1 MKIRLIFI
9 GLFFSQLLLAQ
20 NANSDLIQLQNHPQK
35 DTTRCFLLN
44 KIIEA
49 ENDYNIWIKYNN
61 ELQKIALENL
71 QKEKN
76 KTLKNTYTKYLSISY
91 NNDGAYQLYNDHYQ
105 RAIEFYKKSL
115 SISTKINYHYGSSLA
130 LQNIGTAFDYL
141 GKIDSTLVYMKKA
154 HQYALRSKN
163 KSSLAYVLTDLGYIY
178 NNLGDNNLAIK
189 YNLEALPL
197 FEKLKDLEGLERT
210 NFALGRIFDNQNDY
224 KTSTF
229 YYFKCLNIDRKTNN
243 IERLVLVLNSLSA
256 SHIQLGLLTKALEL
270 NNEAF
275 RLGNQMKNE
284 DFIATSHKN
293 FGDIYF
299 KKNEFE
305 KSKSNYLKSEQL
317 FTKIKSD
324 LHLSK
329 VQIKLAQIYFDQNQY
344 SQAKEYGLKAYE
356 LAQKTKF
363 PSDKRGAAEIL
374 SQIFFKEKDFQNAY
388 KYKTIAADI
397 SEKIYFDESKDIA
410 LKATYKYE
418 TEKKEAAIKTLYQKN
433 KITELES
440 KKKTTT
446 LYLVV
451 LFFTGIATTSYVLF
465 SRYKEKKKNEILQNQ
480 LAETEKLLAAEKKV
494 TESELKALKSQMNPH
509 FIFNALNSI
518 QMQFMYGDKLT
529 ANEQLNN
536 FTYLTRQIL
545 EVSGKKSIPI
555 SDEVEI
561 LTKYLELE
569 QLRFKKD
576 FTYSITVSENIDEDY
591 HKIPPMLIQPIVENS
606 IKHGLLHQ
614 KGDKKVSV
622 HFAIDAEETHLI
634 CTVIDNGIGRQK
646 SAEIKAK
653 NHTTHNSFSTQAIEQ
668 RLELLN
674 DKLQLTDLIAY
685 TDLLSETN
693 EVNGTQVIVKI
704 PLI

>member
-1 MKIRLIFI
+1 MKYKLVFI
-9 GLFFSQLLLAQ
+9 WIGFSQLLLAQ
-20 NANSDLIQLQNHPQK
+20 KPDSYIIQLQNHTKK
-35 DTTRCFLLN
+35 DTTRCFLLD
-44 KIIEA
+44 KVIEA
-49 ENDYNIWIKYNN
+49 ENDHNIWIKYNQ
-61 ELQKIALENL
+61 ELQKIALNNL

-76 KTLKNTYTKYLSISY
+76 KTLKNTYTKYLSIAY
-91 NNDGAYQLYNDHYQ
+91 NNHGAYQLYTDHYEK
-105 RAIEFYKKSL
+105 AIEFYKKSL

-178 NNLGDNNLAIK
+178 NNLGNTTAAIK

-197 FEKLKDLEGLERT
+197 FEKLNDLEGLERT

-224 KTSTF
+224 KTSIF
-229 YYFKCLNIDRKTNN
+229 YYLKCLEIDKKTNN
-243 IERLVLVLNSLSA
+243 NERLLLILNSLSSA
-256 SHIQLGLLTKALEL
+256 NIQLNVLNQALQY
-270 NNEAF
+270 NNQSFQLASEM
-275 RLGNQMKNE
+275 NNT
-284 DFIATSHKN
+284 DFLATSYKN
-293 FGDIYF
+293 YGDIYF
-299 KKNEFE
+299 KKKELE
-305 KSKSNYLKSEQL
+305 KAKSNYLQSEQL
-317 FTKIKSD
+317 FTKVKSD
-324 LHLSK
+324 LHLNK
-329 VQIKLAQIYFDQNQY
+329 VQVKLASIYLSQNQL
-344 SQAKEYGLKAYE
+344 SKAKEYGLNAFR
-356 LAQKTKF
+356 LSQKTKF
-363 PSDKRGAAEIL
+363 PSDKRDAAAIL

-388 KYKTIAADI
+388 QYKTIAADI
-397 SEKIYFDESKDIA
+397 SEKIYYDESKDIA
-410 LKATYKYE
+410 LKATYQYE
-418 TEKKEAAIKTLYQKN
+418 NEKKEAAIKALHQKN
-433 KITELES
+433 KIAELES

-446 LYLVV
+446 LYLVI

-545 EVSGKKSIPI
+545 EVSGKKSITI

-561 LTKYLELE
+561 LTKYLQLE

-576 FTYSITVSENIDEDY
+576 FTFSVTVSNDIDEDY

-622 HFAIDAEETHLI
+622 HFAIDTEETHLI
-634 CTVIDNGIGRQK
+634 CTVIDNGIGREK

-674 DKLQLTDLIAY
+674 DQLQLTDLISY
-685 TDLLSETN
+685 SDLISNEN
-693 EVNGTQVIVKI
+693 EVIGTKVVIKI
-704 PLI
+704 PIV

>member
-1 MKIRLIFI
+1 MKFRLIFI

-20 NANSDLIQLQNHPQK
+20 NANSDLIQLQKHPQK

-49 ENDYNIWIKYNN
+49 ENDHNIWIKYNH

-71 QKEKN
+71 QIEKN

-105 RAIEFYKKSL
+105 RAIDFYKKSL
-115 SISTKINYHYGSSLA
+115 SISSRIRYHLVSALA

-154 HQYALRSKN
+154 HHYALLSKN

-178 NNLGDNNLAIK
+178 NNLGHTTAAIK

-197 FEKLKDLEGLERT
+197 FEKLNDLEGLERT

-224 KTSTF
+224 KTSIF
-229 YYFKCLNIDRKTNN
+229 YYLKCLEIDKKTNN
-243 IERLVLVLNSLSA
+243 QERLLLILNSLSSA
-256 SHIQLGLLTKALEL
+256 HIQLNLLNQALQY
-270 NNEAF
+270 NNQAF
-275 RLGNQMKNE
+275 RLASEMNNT
-284 DFIATSHKN
+284 DFLATSYKN
-293 FGDIYF
+293 YGDIYF
-299 KKNEFE
+299 KKNELE
-305 KSKSNYLKSEQL
+305 KAKSNYLQSEQL

-324 LHLSK
+324 LHLNK
-329 VQIKLAQIYFDQNQY
+329 VQVKLASICFSQNDLFK
-344 SQAKEYGLKAYE
+344 AKEYGLRAFQ
-356 LAQKTKF
+356 LSQKTKF
-363 PSDKRGAAEIL
+363 PSDQKEAAEIL
-374 SQIFFKEKDFQNAY
+374 SQVFFKENDFQNAY

-397 SEKIYFDESKDIA
+397 SEKIYYDESQNIA

-418 TEKKEAAIKTLYQKN
+418 NEKKESAIKALHQKN
-433 KITELES
+433 KIAELES

-446 LYLVV
+446 LYLVL
-451 LFFTGIATTSYVLF
+451 LFFTGIATTGYVLF

-576 FTYSITVSENIDEDY
+576 FTYSITVSETIDEDY

-634 CTVIDNGIGRQK
+634 CTVIDNGIGREK

-674 DKLQLTDLIAY
+674 DQLQLTDLITYA
-685 TDLLSETN
+685 DLISETN

>member
-1 MKIRLIFI
+1 MKHWLVFMV
-9 GLFFSQLLLAQ
+9 LFFSQLLLAQ
-20 NANSDLIQLQNHPQK
+20 STNSDLIQLQNHPQK

-49 ENDYNIWIKYNN
+49 ENNNSIWIKYNN
-61 ELQKIALENL
+61 ELQKIAQENL
-71 QKEKN
+71 KKEKN
-76 KTLKNTYTKYLSISY
+76 KTLKNTYLKYLSISF
-91 NNDGAYQLYNDHYQ
+91 NNEGAFQLYNDQYEK
-105 RAIEFYKKSL
+105 AISLYRKSL
-115 SISTKINYHYGSSLA
+115 QIANSIQYYYGSALA
-130 LQNIGTAFDYL
+130 LQNIGTAFDYA

-154 HQYALRSKN
+154 YHYAVLSKN
-163 KSSLAYVLTDLGYIY
+163 KTSLAYVLTDLGYIY
-178 NNLGDNNLAIK
+178 NNLGNNHLAIK
-189 YNLEALPL
+189 YNLQALPL
-197 FEKLKDLEGLERT
+197 FEKLNDLEGLERT
-210 NFALGRIFDNQNDY
+210 NFALGRIFDNQNDW
-224 KTSTF
+224 KTSTN
-229 YYFKCLNIDRKTNN
+229 YYLKCLTIDRKNN
-243 IERLVLVLNSLSA
+243 NKERLILILNSLA
-256 SHIQLGLLTKALEL
+256 TANIHLNQFNKALDF

-275 RLGNQMKNE
+275 QLSSQMNNE
-284 DFIATSHKN
+284 DLLATSYKN
-293 FGDIYF
+293 YGDIYF
-299 KKNEFE
+299 EKKEIDKA
-305 KSKSNYLKSEQL
+305 KSYYLKAEAIYK
-317 FTKIKSD
+317 KIKSN

-329 VQIKLAQIYFDQNQY
+329 VQIKLASILFKQNQLKK
-344 SQAKEYGLKAYE
+344 AKAYGLNAYE
-356 LAQKTKF
+356 LAQKTNF
-363 PSDKRGAAEIL
+363 PSDQKNAAEIL
-374 SQIFFKEKDFQNAY
+374 SQIFFKENDFKNAY
-388 KYKTIAADI
+388 KYQSIASDI

-410 LKATYKYE
+410 LKATYQYE
-418 TEKKEAAIKTLYQKN
+418 TEKKEAAIKALHQKN
-433 KITELES
+433 RIAELES

-446 LYLVV
+446 LYLVI

-465 SRYKEKKKNEILQNQ
+465 SRFKEKKKNEILQNQ

-545 EVSGKKSIPI
+545 EVSGKKSISI

-569 QLRFKKD
+569 QLRFQKD

-614 KGDKKVSV
+614 KGDKNVSV
-622 HFAIDAEETHLI
+622 HFDIDQHETHLI
-634 CTVIDNGIGRQK
+634 CTVTDNGIGRQK

-653 NHTTHNSFSTQAIEQ
+653 NHSIHNSFSTQAIEQ

-674 DKLQLTDLIAY
+674 EKLQLSDLVTY
-685 TDLLSETN
+685 SDLVSSEN
-693 EVNGTQVIVKI
+693 EINGTKVVLKI
-704 PLI
+704 PIV

>member
-1 MKIRLIFI
+1 MKYKLVFI
-9 GLFFSQLLLAQ
+9 WIGFSQLLLAQ
-20 NANSDLIQLQNHPQK
+20 KPDSYKIQLQNHTKK
-35 DTTRCFLLN
+35 DTTRCFLLD
-44 KIIEA
+44 KVIEA
-49 ENDYNIWIKYNN
+49 ENDHNIWIKYNE
-61 ELQKIALENL
+61 ELEKIALSNL
-71 QKEKN
+71 EKEKN
-76 KTLKNTYTKYLSISY
+76 KTLKKTYTKYLSIAY
-91 NNDGAYQLYNDHYQ
+91 NNHGAYQLYTDHYEK
-105 RAIEFYKKSL
+105 AIEFYKKSL
-115 SISTKINYHYGSSLA
+115 FISTKINYHYGSSLA

-178 NNLGDNNLAIK
+178 NNLGNTTAAIK

-224 KTSTF
+224 KTSIF
-229 YYFKCLNIDRKTNN
+229 YYLKCLEIDKKTNN
-243 IERLVLVLNSLSA
+243 KERLLLILNSLSSA
-256 SHIQLGLLTKALEL
+256 NIQLNVLDQALKF
-270 NNEAF
+270 NNDAF
-275 RLGNQMKNE
+275 RLASEMNNV
-284 DFIATSHKN
+284 DFLATSYKN
-293 FGDIYF
+293 YGDIYF
-299 KKNEFE
+299 KKKELE
-305 KSKSNYLKSEQL
+305 KAKSSYLQSEEL
-317 FTKIKSD
+317 FTKVKSD
-324 LHLSK
+324 LHLNK
-329 VQIKLAQIYFDQNQY
+329 VQVKLASIYFSQNQL
-344 SQAKEYGLKAYE
+344 SKAKEYGLNAF
-356 LAQKTKF
+356 LLSQKTKF
-363 PSDKRGAAEIL
+363 PSDKRDAAAIL

-388 KYKTIAADI
+388 QYKTIAADI
-397 SEKIYFDESKDIA
+397 SEKIYYDESKDIA
-410 LKATYKYE
+410 LKATYQYE
-418 TEKKEAAIKTLYQKN
+418 NEKKEAAIKALHQKN
-433 KITELES
+433 KIAELES

-465 SRYKEKKKNEILQNQ
+465 ARFKEKKKNELLQNQ

-545 EVSGKKSIPI
+545 EVSGKKSICI
-555 SDEVEI
+555 ADEIEI
-561 LTKYLELE
+561 LTKYLQLE

-576 FTYSITVSENIDEDY
+576 FTFSVTVSNDIDEDY

-614 KGDKKVSV
+614 KGAKKVSV

-634 CTVIDNGIGRQK
+634 CTVIDNGIGREK

-653 NHTTHNSFSTQAIEQ
+653 NNSTHNSFSTQAIEQ

-674 DKLQLTDLIAY
+674 DKLQLPDLITY
-685 TDLLSETN
+685 TDLVSNEN
-693 EVNGTQVIVKI
+693 EVNGTKVVIKI
-704 PLI
+704 PIV

>member
-1 MKIRLIFI
+1 MKHWLVFF

-20 NANSDLIQLQNHPQK
+20 NTNSDHILLQNHLQK

-44 KIIEA
+44 KVIEA
-49 ENDYNIWIKYNN
+49 ENDHNIWIKYNQ
-61 ELQKIALENL
+61 ELQKIALDNL
-71 QKEKN
+71 QKENN

-91 NNDGAYQLYNDHYQ
+91 NNDGAYELYNEKYDK
-105 RAIEFYKKSL
+105 AIHLYKKSL
-115 SISTKINYHYGSSLA
+115 QTANSIHYHIGSSLS

-154 HQYALRSKN
+154 HHFALLSKN
-163 KSSLAYVLTDLGYIY
+163 KTSLAYVLTDLGYIY
-178 NNLGDNNLAIK
+178 NNLGNNNLAIK

-197 FEKLKDLEGLERT
+197 FEKLNDLEGLERT
-210 NFALGRIFDNQNDY
+210 NFALGRIFDNQKDY
-224 KTSTF
+224 NTSNL
-229 YYFKCLNIDRKTNN
+229 YYLKCLEIDRKTNN
-243 IERLVLVLNSLSA
+243 KERLSLILNSLA
-256 SHIQLGLLTKALEL
+256 ATNNNLNLLEKALQF
-270 NNEAF
+270 NNKAF
-275 RLGNQMKNE
+275 QLATEMNNE

-299 KKNEFE
+299 KKKENE
-305 KSKSNYLKSEQL
+305 KAKTNYLLAEQL
-317 FTKIKSD
+317 FKKINSGV
-324 LHLSK
+324 HLSK
-329 VQIKLAQIYFDQNQY
+329 VQIKLATIFFNQNQLTK
-344 SQAKEYGLKAYE
+344 AKEYGLKAYE
-356 LAQKTKF
+356 LAQKTNF
-363 PSDKRGAAEIL
+363 PSDQKNAAEIL
-374 SQIFFKEKDFQNAY
+374 SQVFSKENDFKNAY
-388 KYKTIAADI
+388 KYKAIASDI
-397 SEKIYFDESKDIA
+397 GEKIYFDESKDIA
-410 LKATYKYE
+410 LKATYQYE
-418 TEKKEAAIKTLYQKN
+418 TEKKEAAIKALHQKN
-433 KITELES
+433 TIAELES

-446 LYLVV
+446 LYLVI

-545 EVSGKKSIPI
+545 EVSGKKSIVI
-555 SDEVEI
+555 SDEIEI
-561 LTKYLELE
+561 LTKYLQLE
-569 QLRFKKD
+569 QLRFQKD
-576 FTYSITVSENIDEDY
+576 FTYSVTVSNNIDEDY

-614 KGDKKVSV
+614 KSDKKVSV
-622 HFAIDAEETHLI
+622 NFDIDNEETHLI
-634 CTVIDNGIGRQK
+634 CTVIDNGIGREK

-653 NHTTHNSFSTQAIEQ
+653 NHSTHNSFSTQAIKQ

-674 DKLQLTDLIAY
+674 DKLHLSDLITY
-685 TDLLSETN
+685 TDLVSNEN
-693 EVNGTQVIVKI
+693 EVNGTKVVIKI
-704 PLI
+704 PIV